1 MATVSPAPANPPAM
15 PRSEDQA
22 QVPGARPPSQQR
34 PLPAA
39 EVVGIGAVLQY
50 DKQNRSVRI
59 MDVIPNSPASQAGL
73 TAGLLVQKVD
83 CVSLIGLRLEE
94 CVNLMRGP
102 VGSTARL
109 ELVDTDHNETN
120 TLELTRQRIQF
131 RP

>member
-1 MATVSPAPANPPAM
+1 
-15 PRSEDQA
+15 
-22 QVPGARPPSQQR
+22 
-34 PLPAA
+34 
-39 EVVGIGAVLQY
+39 
-50 DKQNRSVRI
+50 

-83 CVSLIGLRLEE
+83 GVSLIGLRLEE

-120 TLELTRQRIQF
+120 TLELIRQRIQF